1 MERLKKSL
9 SFLYKYS
16 HLFIFVTGCL
26 CIVLRSRIYS
36 ALPYL
41 LGSIMLFIGVAGV
54 TLGFLKLLVGD
65 KKPQAFTYS
74 LILTV
79 LGTVFVV
86 KATEHEVMSYIGIAW
101 GILGVFRAGANI
113 VMGIEQ
119 AKEKRLS
126 SAVLFI
132 EAAFTV
138 TVSVLLLLEPVE
150 SISEHIVLY
159 GIELIAVSVCS
170 LFGIREGFSLWS
182 VVNVNAEE
190 KSENK

>member
-1 MERLKKSL
+1 
-9 SFLYKYS
+9 
-16 HLFIFVTGCL
+16 
-26 CIVLRSRIYS
+26 
-36 ALPYL
+36 
-41 LGSIMLFIGVAGV
+41 MLFIGVAGV